1 MVLRKAASRP
11 CRITLEFRFQEARMV
26 LKGVFCAVLG
36 AALIAGGAALI
47 VGGAASAADYEPDE
61 FLSLDL
67 SKAVLSPKPLG
78 PEGSFA
84 PVAVEAKGDT
94 VSGVL
99 AKNDAKKVAVQ
110 RVKGA
115 PARAELTSAARH
127 DGRLARAPS
136 EKRPG
141 AARARLAHRQGNP
154 LNAQAMD
161 TRIQKWPCN
170 PDMGGICA
178 WQR

>member
-1 MVLRKAASRP
+1 MLQ
-11 CRITLEFRFQEARMV
+11 FRFQEARMV
-26 LKGVFCAVLG
+26 LRGAFFAVLG
-36 AALIAGGAALI
+36 AVLIAGS
-47 VGGAASAADYEPDE
+47 AASAADYRPDE
-61 FLSLDL
+61 FLTLDL
-67 SKAVLSPKPLG
+67 AKAVLSPQPLG
-78 PEGSFA
+78 PESSFA

-94 VSGVL
+94 ASGVL
-99 AKNDAKKVAVQ
+99 PQNDAKKVAVE

-115 PARAELTSAARH
+115 SVRAEPTSDTRH
-127 DGRLARAPS
+127 DGRVAEAQNKKPH
-136 EKRPG
+136 G
-141 AARARLAHRQGNP
+141 AARAHLAHGHGNP

>member
-1 MVLRKAASRP
+1 
-11 CRITLEFRFQEARMV
+11 MV

-36 AALIAGGAALI
+36 AALIAGGAPFVA
-47 VGGAASAADYEPDE
+47 GAARAADYKADE
-61 FLSLDL
+61 FLNLDL
-67 SKAVLSPKPLG
+67 SKAVLSPKRLG
-78 PEGSFA
+78 PENRFA
-84 PVAVEAKGDT
+84 PLAVEAKGDA

-99 AKNDAKKVAVQ
+99 AKHDAKPVAVE

-115 PARAELTSAARH
+115 PARAELTSTVRH
-127 DGRLARAPS
+127 EARLAQAPS
-136 EKRPG
+136 EKRRG
-141 AARARLAHRQGNP
+141 AARTRLAHRHGSP
-154 LNAQAMD
+154 LNAEAMD

>member
-1 MVLRKAASRP
+1 
-11 CRITLEFRFQEARMV
+11 MV
-26 LKGVFCAVLG
+26 LKGAFLAVLG
-36 AALIAGGAALI
+36 AALIAGGAA
-47 VGGAASAADYEPDE
+47 SAADYKPDE
-61 FLSLDL
+61 YLNLDL

-78 PEGSFA
+78 PETSFA
-84 PVAVEAKGDT
+84 PLAVEAKGDT

-99 AKNDAKKVAVQ
+99 AKKDARKVAVE

-115 PARAELTSAARH
+115 PVRAELTSRARH
-127 DGRLARAPS
+127 EARLAQAPG
-136 EKRPG
+136 EKRRG
-141 AARARLAHRQGNP
+141 AARTRLAHRHDNP
-154 LNAQAMD
+154 LNAEAMD

>member
-1 MVLRKAASRP
+1 
-11 CRITLEFRFQEARMV
+11 MV

-36 AALIAGGAALI
+36 AALVAGG
-47 VGGAASAADYEPDE
+47 GACAADYKPDE

-67 SKAVLSPKPLG
+67 AKAVLSPKRLG
-78 PEGSFA
+78 PENSFA

-99 AKNDAKKVAVQ
+99 AKNDARKVAVE

-115 PARAELTSAARH
+115 PARAELTSAVRQDGRH
-127 DGRLARAPS
+127 DSRLAQAPS
-136 EKRPG
+136 EKRRG
-141 AARARLAHRQGNP
+141 AARARLAHRHGNP
-154 LNAQAMD
+154 LNAEAMD

-178 WQR
+178 WRR

>member
-1 MVLRKAASRP
+1 
-11 CRITLEFRFQEARMV
+11 MV

-36 AALIAGGAALI
+36 AALIAGGAA
-47 VGGAASAADYEPDE
+47 SAADYKPDE
-61 FLSLDL
+61 LLSLDL
-67 SKAVLSPKPLG
+67 AKAVLSPKRLG
-78 PEGSFA
+78 PENSFA

-99 AKNDAKKVAVQ
+99 AKNDARKVAVE

-127 DGRLARAPS
+127 DSRLAQAPS
-136 EKRPG
+136 EKRHG
-141 AARARLAHRQGNP
+141 AARTRLAHRHGNP
-154 LNAQAMD
+154 LNAEAMD

-178 WQR
+178 WRR

>member
-1 MVLRKAASRP
+1 
-11 CRITLEFRFQEARMV
+11 MV

-36 AALIAGGAALI
+36 AALIAGGAA
-47 VGGAASAADYEPDE
+47 SAADYKPDE

-67 SKAVLSPKPLG
+67 AKAVLSPKRLG
-78 PEGSFA
+78 PENSFA

-99 AKNDAKKVAVQ
+99 AKNDARKVAVE

-127 DGRLARAPS
+127 DSRLAQAPS
-136 EKRPG
+136 EKRHG
-141 AARARLAHRQGNP
+141 AARTRLAHRHGNP
-154 LNAQAMD
+154 LNAEAMD

-178 WQR
+178 WRR